1 LFLPYSP
8 SEKKINP
15 KKTRRHG
22 GQYIFNIVLVKIHSM
37 MVSHPVKILTFFI
50 IITVAAVIRASFV
63 KVESNTA
70 KLIKK
75 GNLFRDITD
84 YIEDKM
90 GV

>member
-1 LFLPYSP
+1 
-8 SEKKINP
+8 
-15 KKTRRHG
+15 
-22 GQYIFNIVLVKIHSM
+22 M